1 MSVISNYTIN
11 FFGNEKKYISD
22 CINTKWI
29 STNGKFVEKFSLKL
43 KKYLRSKYVVPL
55 NSGTAALHLALK
67 AIDVDKNDEIIVPTV
82 TFIASVNVIRYCNAS
97 PIFID
102 TDNDFIIDEN
112 KVIKFLK
119 KNTKK
124 KDNFTINKK
133 TKKIIKAIIVVN
145 TWGISKNFF
154 KLKKICKLMNIKIIE
169 DAAESL
175 GSKINKKKLSGTFGD
190 ISCISFNA
198 NKIITAGGG
207 GALVT
212 TNKKIAQRVYYLS
225 TQAKDNSKYFIHND
239 IGYNYR
245 MTNLHAANGLAQLEK
260 INIILNLKRKISLK
274 YLENLKDLKEAS
286 LLFGNKKKISKY
298 NCWMNIL
305 TINKKKFNRVKFI
318 DYMNFN
324 NVDVRPVWKLNHLQ
338 KKYVKYE
345 KFEITNAQN
354 ISNNSICLPSS
365 ANLNYKEI
373 NQITDLVINYVR
385 NE

>member
-1 MSVISNYTIN
+1 
-11 FFGNEKKYISD
+11 
-22 CINTKWI
+22 
-29 STNGKFVEKFSLKL
+29 
-43 KKYLRSKYVVPL
+43 
-55 NSGTAALHLALK
+55 
-67 AIDVDKNDEIIVPTV
+67 
-82 TFIASVNVIRYCNAS
+82 
-97 PIFID
+97 
-102 TDNDFIIDEN
+102 
-112 KVIKFLK
+112 
-119 KNTKK
+119 
-124 KDNFTINKK
+124 
-133 TKKIIKAIIVVN
+133 
-145 TWGISKNFF
+145 
-154 KLKKICKLMNIKIIE
+154 MNIKIIE

-212 TNKKIAQRVYYLS
+212 TNKKIAQRVDYLS

-245 MTNLHAANGLAQLEK
+245 MTNLHAAIGLAQLEK

-373 NQITDLVINYVR
+373 NQITDLVINYIR